1 MALSGVFRIFDE
13 ENDIVKNIKSVI
25 SSGIWSGGSGT
36 LSTFYSQSAQS
47 SSTGLYFYDEYAV
60 EYAKT
65 LKPSERGEL
74 EITSLLETYLNQD
87 KLTVEIMADT
97 RSDELNLL

>member
-47 SSTGLYFYDEYAV
+47 SSTGLYFYDAY
-60 EYAKT
+60 KT
-65 LKPSERGEL
+65 DPATDSEAEIQFSVTLLVNWLIPRDASISCHYFGMKP
-74 EITSLLETYLNQD
+74 
-87 KLTVEIMADT
+87 
-97 RSDELNLL
+97 